1 MRPLIVAPTLLESPH
16 QDVSNGTRHMQI
28 GAELHFDFGDDICLK
43 TQKIADISSRSGP
56 LDMRHT
62 PLESAQQDLSS
73 DIWYLKGFPE
83 GPVVRANAIGSTRFA
98 HLSMCKCINIMVP
111 VILVALPD
119 GSPGQPFRYHISL
132 ERSCRADSNG
142 VCCMPR
148 GPLLEE

>member
-1 MRPLIVAPTLLESPH
+1 MQPLIVAPTRLESPH

-73 DIWYLKGFPE
+73 DIWYLKGCPGEPSGRATRITGTMMLMHLHIERCANLVLPIAFALTT
-83 GPVVRANAIGSTRFA
+83 GPSG
-98 HLSMCKCINIMVP
+98 K
-111 VILVALPD
+111 
-119 GSPGQPFRYHISL
+119 PFRYHISL
-132 ERSCRADSNG
+132 ERSC
-142 VCCMPR
+142 
-148 GPLLEE
+148 